1 MPPITPMPPIPPT
14 ADGPVGIFDSGVG
27 GMSVAMEIARQMP
40 REPLLYFADSGR
52 APWGVRPPDEVRAFA
67 RELTRRLLDEGAK
80 LIVVACNTASVHALQ
95 HLRGA
100 FPGVPFVGMVPA
112 VKTAALRT
120 VTGHIAV
127 MATTATAH
135 GPALDE
141 LLKQYAHPNG
151 IDAVLAIPV
160 GLVEQVERGEL
171 NTPRTQQLVRE
182 ALAPLLDTQVDTLVL
197 GCTHFPFLSDA
208 VRAVTQGRMALV
220 DPAAA
225 VAAQVG
231 RVLMD
236 RALAAPAGQRRGMPA
251 MRLITSGNPQTVSK
265 TVEYLTG
272 EHITA
277 EKA

>member
-1 MPPITPMPPIPPT
+1 MHTSEKSAA

-52 APWGVRPPDEVRAFA
+52 APWGGRPPDEVRAFA
-67 RELTRRLLDEGAK
+67 REITQRLLDEGAK

-95 HLRGA
+95 YLRGS

-127 MATTATAH
+127 MATTATAQ
-135 GPALDE
+135 GPALED
-141 LLKQYAHPNG
+141 LLKQFAHPNG
-151 IDAVLAIPV
+151 IDAVLAIPS

-182 ALAPLLDTQVDTLVL
+182 ALAPLLDTEVDTLVL
-197 GCTHFPFLSDA
+197 GCTHFPFLSEA
-208 VRAVTQGRMALV
+208 VRAVTEGRMTLV

-236 RALAAPAGQRRGMPA
+236 RSLAAPAGQRRGMAA
-251 MRLITSGNPQTVSK
+251 MRLLTSGDPEVVAA
-265 TVEYLTG
+265 TVEHLTG
-272 EHITA
+272 ERIKA